1 MAVDPRFGNSSG
13 YFKDPISEE
22 EFSPDTP
29 RVVPA
34 ALENGKFTWP
44 CVMQSDGEKLLKIVF
59 KYFTPEEKAM
69 YNAYRGRSSSGGTR
83 TRKPK
88 EAVSVKPETTEYNDR
103 KVIKHNPESATSL
116 KTLEILAQC
125 DRCIGVSLISGI
137 YYALVTSYNSNVV
150 HHIPRE
156 CIPDDEFD
164 RLMCG
169 DEL

>member
-13 YFKDPISEE
+13 YFKDPVSEE

-29 RVVPA
+29 RVVQA
-34 ALENGKFTWP
+34 ALVDGKFTWP

-59 KYFTPEEKAM
+59 KYFTPEEKEL
-69 YNAYRGRSSSGGTR
+69 YNAYRGRSSSGTPR
-83 TRKPK
+83 PRKQK
-88 EAVSVKPETTEYNDR
+88 EIVSVKQETTEYNDR
-103 KVIKHNPESATSL
+103 KVIKYNPESATSL

-125 DRCIGVSLISGI
+125 DRCLGVSLISGI

-156 CIPDDEFD
+156 CIPDDEFE

-169 DEL
+169 DAI

>member
-1 MAVDPRFGNSSG
+1 MAVDPRYGNSSG
-13 YFKDPISEE
+13 YFKDPVSEE

-29 RVVPA
+29 RIVQA

-69 YNAYRGRSSSGGTR
+69 YNEYRGRSGGHSQVR
-83 TRKPK
+83 AKKEKP
-88 EAVSVKPETTEYNDR
+88 VSVKAEVTDYNDR
-103 KVIKHNPESATSL
+103 EVVKYNPESATSL
-116 KTLEILAQC
+116 KTLETLAQC
-125 DRCIGVSLISGI
+125 DRCLGISWISGI
-137 YYALVTSYNSNVV
+137 PYALVTSYNSNVV

-156 CIPDDEFD
+156 CIPDDEFE

-169 DEL
+169 DAV